1 MKHFKL
7 PVQSGIE
14 IPKPPME
21 QVKDWAKAHQ
31 EVLAVGALL
40 LLLLFVGVPYY
51 LKSQRQTE
59 KDASN
64 MLDMAGY
71 YLNSAVD
78 AKNGPFKT
86 EQEKYQQ
93 SLETFQRVMNNY
105 SGTPSSRIA
114 QYYVGK
120 CQYMLGQYPQAY
132 ASFDVA
138 VGELKGTPLSDAA
151 ALGKILCMSVQDKTQ
166 EAIALYETFLKER
179 PDSFLVPE
187 AKLGY
192 SGCLVKSGDKA
203 KAIQVLE
210 SLAKD
215 SAGTTPGHE
224 AQRLLKG
231 LKGA

>member
-7 PVQSGIE
+7 PVQPVLE
-14 IPKPPME
+14 VRKPPAE
-21 QVKDWAKAHQ
+21 QAKDWMRSHQ
-31 EVLAVGALL
+31 EILAVGALVIL
-40 LLLLFVGVPYY
+40 LLVFGVPYY

-64 MLDMAGY
+64 MLNMAEY

-86 EQEKYQQ
+86 ETEKYQQ
-93 SLETFQRVMNNY
+93 SLETFQRILNNY
-105 SGTPSSRIA
+105 SGTPSARIA
-114 QYYVGK
+114 QYFVGK

-132 ASFDVA
+132 ASFDA
-138 VGELKGTPLSDAA
+138 AAGELEGTPLADAA
-151 ALGKILCMSVQDKTQ
+151 ALGKIHSMAVQDKTA
-166 EAIALYETFLKER
+166 EAVALYETFLRDR
-179 PDSFLVPE
+179 PSSFLLSE

-192 SGCLVKSGDKA
+192 SGALLKQGDKA

-215 SAGTTPGHE
+215 SAGTTPGME
-224 AQRLLKG
+224 AERRLKALRS
-231 LKGA
+231 A